1 MEDGVKGGAIATII
15 TATGSANA
23 VTGPDCLLTRDVKPQ
38 SCPLTSSPALFTS
51 LGREETQHFALSNMR
66 GRESHGWMFMKGFKF
81 TLGYSNSLIRI
92 PYVKTNS
99 N

>member
-51 LGREETQHFALSNMR
+51 LR
-66 GRESHGWMFMKGFKF
+66 KF
-81 TLGYSNSLIRI
+81 NISLFL
-92 PYVKTNS
+92 T
-99 N
+99 

>member
-51 LGREETQHFALSNMR
+51 LGR
-66 GRESHGWMFMKGFKF
+66 GRESHEWMFMKSFKF

-92 PYVKTNS
+92 LYVKTNS
-99 N
+99 NLAQW